1 MDFLAI
7 DFETP
12 NKRNDSIC
20 AMGITLVIDSKID
33 SCESILINPHSQFD
47 EENIRIHGITRS
59 DVKDAPDFQDVWY
72 EYELYFRHYPIVA
85 HNAAF
90 DRAVLQKTAKRN
102 GIELPKMDFYDT
114 MNLYKENF
122 SFSSYGLEFLCNYH
136 GIELKHHDAG
146 EDSLAAAKLMIL
158 LSKNGSTFI
167 HTMDCSESVTTVS
180 QKSKDEF
187 YRLRPSSPE
196 NLVQPECCYA
206 DDAELHVPYHV
217 FCFTGEIPGI
227 SRGDAQNY
235 ILQHGGNVTS
245 SVSRRTHDLIVG
257 QEDSSIVG
265 GAGGKSSKILKA
277 EELAAQG
284 AVVKII
290 RCEKFV
296 ELFKAQNAE
305 G

>member
-33 SCESILINPHSQFD
+33 SCELILINPHSQFD

-167 HTMDCSESVTTVS
+167 LQWTAANQSRQYLKNQKMSFIVYVLPPRKTLFSRNAAMRTMLNCT
-180 QKSKDEF
+180 F
-187 YRLRPSSPE
+187 
-196 NLVQPECCYA
+196 
-206 DDAELHVPYHV
+206 
-217 FCFTGEIPGI
+217 
-227 SRGDAQNY
+227 
-235 ILQHGGNVTS
+235 
-245 SVSRRTHDLIVG
+245 LIMF
-257 QEDSSIVG
+257 S
-265 GAGGKSSKILKA
+265 ALP
-277 EELAAQG
+277 
-284 AVVKII
+284 
-290 RCEKFV
+290 EKFPV
-296 ELFKAQNAE
+296 SAAGMHRTISSSMEAMSLPLYPE
-305 G
+305 GPII